1 LRASERN
8 RLFVKLH
15 NCDSPKQ
22 FWIHW
27 QEPSLYSPTLLLRI
41 CVTPLLS
48 LWLCHMLCQY
58 WDQFW
63 PTMDT
68 VAWRSRAAMSEMWR
82 RYCVETWRRCYERL
96 QPSPAYS
103 EVAVDEVD
111 DAPHCRF
118 CFGTDQPLLSPCEC
132 RGSSAF
138 VHERC
143 LQTWMLHS
151 TAEASRVRCDVC
163 QTPYS
168 PEVAQLG
175 PSRSKRRIRWLASGC
190 LRFFQHFFV
199 LYPLIVVFTIQ
210 GLLGCLLF
218 LQSCE
223 LGRPLDAMHILLWH
237 IADMSFFRL
246 FFTDLTYKN
255 LVSVFKQRRGWVVE
269 LWGFPVCVVAIFL
282 TVAMTAACLTLIKG
296 VLWLQ
301 GVCFF
306 LSS

>member
-1 LRASERN
+1 
-8 RLFVKLH
+8 
-15 NCDSPKQ
+15 
-22 FWIHW
+22 
-27 QEPSLYSPTLLLRI
+27 
-41 CVTPLLS
+41 
-48 LWLCHMLCQY
+48 
-58 WDQFW
+58 
-63 PTMDT
+63 
-68 VAWRSRAAMSEMWR
+68 
-82 RYCVETWRRCYERL
+82 
-96 QPSPAYS
+96 
-103 EVAVDEVD
+103 
-111 DAPHCRF
+111 
-118 CFGTDQPLLSPCEC
+118 
-132 RGSSAF
+132 
-138 VHERC
+138 
-143 LQTWMLHS
+143 MLHS

-301 GVCFF
+301 GMPWARGSPEVSDVF
-306 LSS
+306 LVPVGLVLNLAIRRRHIREQLRQLRPHDVELV